1 MINEKEKNVVLKSI
15 CKLDQKSAKHTM
27 HFKVTFMFKN
37 EILDFRPIV
46 RNQKKLAL
54 FKFILVLISLGKL
67 GL

>member
-1 MINEKEKNVVLKSI
+1 
-15 CKLDQKSAKHTM
+15 M
-27 HFKVTFMFKN
+27 HFFKVTFLSKN